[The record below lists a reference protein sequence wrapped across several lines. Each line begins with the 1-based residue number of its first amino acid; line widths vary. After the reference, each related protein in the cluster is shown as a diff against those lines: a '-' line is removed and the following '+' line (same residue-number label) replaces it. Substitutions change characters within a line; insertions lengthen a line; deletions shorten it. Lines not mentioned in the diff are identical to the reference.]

1 MMDKIIKDDNLQLSP
16 PWVTYYKELQM
27 LLGRDKEIYLVF
39 DQEEMKIKVYVDN
52 IAKAEAL
59 EQVLA
64 ESKTFGNVTVNVEVI
79 PSNNIR
85 YTAGGNVYDDAFDGN
100 PAYSYF
106 RETALPVMGGLC
118 YVVWAREIVQFFNDN
133 LADVNGNATM
143 LYEQIATDVLKAAPG
158 VYHCTAGPLN
168 APLGEWP

>member
-1 MMDKIIKDDNLQLSP
+1 MMDKIIKNDNLQLSP

-27 LLGRDKEIYLVF
+27 LLGRDREIYLVF
-39 DQEEMKIKVYVDN
+39 DQEEMKVKVYVDN

-64 ESKTFGNVTVNVEVI
+64 ESKTFGNVMMNVEVI
-79 PSNNIR
+79 PSNNVR

-100 PAYSYF
+100 PAFSYS
-106 RETALPVMGGLC
+106 REAALPVIDRLC

-133 LADVNGNATM
+133 LGDVNGNATM
-143 LYEQIATDVLKAAPG
+143 LYEQIARDVLKAAPG

>member
-1 MMDKIIKDDNLQLSP
+1 MDKMINNGNVRLSP
-16 PWVTYYKELQM
+16 PWMTYYKELQM
-27 LLGRDKEIYLVF
+27 LLGRDREIFLVF
-39 DQEEMKIKVYVDN
+39 DQEEMKVKVYVDN

-59 EQVLA
+59 EQVLVK
-64 ESKTFGNVTVNVEVI
+64 SKTFGNVTVQVEVI

-100 PAYSYF
+100 PAYSYS
-106 RETALPVMGGLC
+106 RETVLPVISRLC
-118 YVVWAREIVQFFNDN
+118 YVVWAREIVQFFNDD
-133 LADVNGNATM
+133 LGDVNGNATM
-143 LYEQIATDVLKAAPG
+143 LYEQIARDVLNAEPG